1 MNLQD
6 YISKVRTLLS
16 YKVFTFICFL
26 ILAILLYGVL
36 FYNVKPQTYDIELF
50 SVADKTI
57 RSPKTIVDEEK
68 TKDEQQKAAD
78 AVEKV
83 YTFQKEKEQNRVSL
97 INSIF
102 DFVTDANK
110 EIPAHIKDKEMEKTD
125 KKTDKERLVDL
136 KSKLTS
142 DVNEDVT
149 KSISDVVLMDLL
161 KATPFE
167 LEQTRNIL
175 NSQVEQLMGEKI
187 REDKVRQYQGRIEDL
202 IRDSSIPTELKS
214 AAIALGK
221 YAIVP
226 NDIYDPEQTD
236 IRKKQA
242 MQSVEPIKILQG
254 QVIVQEGHLIDHESY
269 HQLELLGLLKSNP
282 TIKPYIGLGIFVFLI
297 IGSLYLYFSTFR
309 VSEEK
314 KQNYLILL
322 SLIFIISLLLMK
334 IIGLMAD
341 LELDKIGYLFP
352 AAMAPML
359 IRMMLNERFAFII
372 TIILAACGSII
383 FHDEITG
390 SVNIEI
396 AIYILFSGTA
406 GILLLTNR
414 NRKSNILQAGFF
426 ISIINIL
433 IIFFLLFLGNG
444 QFTKMEYLYYTI
456 FAFVSGLLS
465 AILTIGLLPFFE
477 AGFGVLST
485 LKLIELSSP
494 NHPLLKKILTEAP
507 GTYHHSVM
515 VANLAEA
522 ACEAIGAN
530 GLLARVGCYY
540 HDIGKTRRPQFFI
553 ENQMNIEN
561 PHNHIS
567 PETSKDI
574 IIAHAT
580 DGAQMLKKHKLPKE
594 IVDIAEQHHGTTLLK
609 YFYYKAK
616 EENDPIDEMDYRYPG
631 PKPQTKEAAIISIA
645 DSVEAAVRS
654 MTHPTPEQ
662 IKNLID
668 SIVQERLKDGQLN
681 ECDITLKEIEV
692 IKKTFCETLNG
703 IFHSRIE
710 YPNPK

>member
-149 KSISDVVLMDLL
+149 KSISDAVLMDLL

-187 REDKVRQYQGRIEDL
+187 REDKVRQYQGRMEDL

-616 EENDPIDEMDYRYPG
+616 EENDHIDEMDYRYPG

-668 SIVQERLKDGQLN
+668 SIVQDRLKDGQLN

-692 IKKTFCETLNG
+692 IKKTFSETLNG

>member
-149 KSISDVVLMDLL
+149 KSISDAVLMDLL

-187 REDKVRQYQGRIEDL
+187 REDKVRQYQGRMEDL

-242 MQSVEPIKILQG
+242 IQSVEPIKILQG

-580 DGAQMLKKHKLPKE
+580 DGALMLKKHKLPKE

-616 EENDPIDEMDYRYPG
+616 EENDHIDEMDYRYPG

>member
-83 YTFQKEKEQNRVSL
+83 YTFQKEKAQNRVSL

-149 KSISDVVLMDLL
+149 KSISDAVLMDLL

-187 REDKVRQYQGRIEDL
+187 REDKVRQYQGRMEDL

-242 MQSVEPIKILQG
+242 IQSVEPIKILQG

-580 DGAQMLKKHKLPKE
+580 DGALMLKKHKLPKE

-616 EENDPIDEMDYRYPG
+616 EENDHIDEMDYRYPG

>member
-149 KSISDVVLMDLL
+149 KSISDAVLMDLL

-187 REDKVRQYQGRIEDL
+187 REDKVRQYQDRMEDL

-580 DGAQMLKKHKLPKE
+580 DGALMLKKHKLPKE

-616 EENDPIDEMDYRYPG
+616 EENDHIDEMDYRYPG

>member
-149 KSISDVVLMDLL
+149 KSISDAVLMDLL

-187 REDKVRQYQGRIEDL
+187 REDKVRQYQDRMEDL

-616 EENDPIDEMDYRYPG
+616 EENDHIDEMDYRYPG

-668 SIVQERLKDGQLN
+668 SIVQDRLKDGQLN

-692 IKKTFCETLNG
+692 IKKTFSETLNG